1 VVNFDPLQDDISRL
15 ELIDS
20 MGNDLSVVN
29 DARASFD
36 KQSTEWS
43 DADRRLLITLLTAW
57 PQHTS
62 PLRGVVLKFRVK
74 APLGIARQW
83 WKHVVGSSHYEDQLQ
98 HNEKSFRYS
107 EIDDPDEFY
116 IPKVFRTQST
126 RNKQSSADPLGRQD
140 NNFAKDTLAY
150 ACKVSFDVYKGMLEV
165 GVCREQARLV
175 LNPAIYTSWVWTA
188 SLQAALN
195 FISLRRHSAAQS
207 EIALYA
213 ADLAKCVESVAPETY
228 AVWDEIR
235 SELDPVIIEAM
246 NRVKDRLKGQL
257 AP

>member
-1 VVNFDPLQDDISRL
+1 VVKFDPLQDGISRL

-20 MGNDLSVVN
+20 MGGDLSVVN

-43 DADRRLLITLLTAW
+43 EADRNLLITLLTAW

-62 PLRGVVLKFRVK
+62 PLRGVALKFRVK
-74 APLGIARQW
+74 APLGLARQW

-107 EIDDPDEFY
+107 EIEDPNEFY
-116 IPKVFRTQST
+116 IPRVFRTQST
-126 RNKQSSADPLGRQD
+126 RNKQSSADPLPYDENILAFD
-140 NNFAKDTLAY
+140 NLEY
-150 ACKVSFDVYKGMLEV
+150 ACKESFEAYQVLLEI
-165 GVCREQARLV
+165 GVCREQARLA
-175 LNPAIYTSWVWTA
+175 LNPAIYTSWVWTT

-195 FISLRRHSAAQS
+195 FKALRHHSAAQS

-213 ADLAKCVESVAPETY
+213 ADLGECIKSVVPETY
-228 AVWDEIR
+228 AVWGEIQA
-235 SELDPVIIEAM
+235 ELDPVIVEVMA
-246 NRVKDRLKGQL
+246 RVKMRLK
-257 AP
+257 A